1 MKRKHI
7 SGQDFTLQKKETETE
22 LKKRRKRVFKE
33 IRGILLVVFTAAV
46 LGYGFVAFCFQTV
59 IVRGPSME
67 PTLSDGEKVAVNK
80 LSYMFS
86 SVERGDIVAIQ
97 AMGSD
102 EYYDVKRVIGLPGDK
117 IAIVAGR
124 FVVNDKELEESYGYD
139 TIRSPGRMATPV
151 TLGDKEYFVVGDNV
165 NSSEDSRFS
174 SYGNVQQSEI
184 RGKVFYRLTKGRRGK
199 IGK

>member
-1 MKRKHI
+1 MN
-7 SGQDFTLQKKETETE
+7 SYL
-22 LKKRRKRVFKE
+22 
-33 IRGILLVVFTAAV
+33 
-46 LGYGFVAFCFQTV
+46 
-59 IVRGPSME
+59 
-67 PTLSDGEKVAVNK
+67 LSDIPEKLASLAVEGVHKPGSLTQASGAWISAAGAFVLEKGEYPLNAHEQWVWLA
-80 LSYMFS
+80 
-86 SVERGDIVAIQ
+86 VERGDIVAIQ